1 MYNIHCHFIQ
11 VIKYPLVL
19 LLPTEPGEQQVS
31 SSLFAQ
37 FALRSSVVICTA
49 THCHCQV
56 GLMGLIEVT
65 SKWRADL
72 ATLLSGSLK
81 MAVLQVTL
89 SKNCNWKRIKQQK
102 YCELVQCYV
111 AFGMFLASAP

>member
-37 FALRSSVVICTA
+37 FALGSSVVILQHIA
-49 THCHCQV
+49 
-56 GLMGLIEVT
+56 
-65 SKWRADL
+65 
-72 ATLLSGSLK
+72 
-81 MAVLQVTL
+81 AV
-89 SKNCNWKRIKQQK
+89 K
-102 YCELVQCYV
+102 LV
-111 AFGMFLASAP
+111 